1 MTGYYL
7 VIALLFFSIV
17 YCFQL
22 YFSNKLYLKFLS
34 ATVAFFISSSIY
46 FTFDSYKGWPSHET
60 LSKGRLIFAQ
70 VESPYKDNKGAIYI
84 LVKHNDRDR
93 TWIER
98 VFRYQDNA
106 PRLYQMPFSA
116 KLEDRIKK
124 SIKKM
129 QEGYIVEI
137 DGFEEE
143 GDGESKKSGA
153 ESDQKGTSSRESSD
167 VDYRVPHFKI
177 IEPREVLR
185 K

>member
-7 VIALLFFSIV
+7 VMTLVCFSIV

-22 YFSNKLYLKFLS
+22 YFNNLYLKLLS
-34 ATVAFFISSSIY
+34 ATMAFFISSSIY
-46 FTFDSYKGWPSHET
+46 FAFDSYKGWPSAET
-60 LSKGRLIFAQ
+60 ISNGRLVYAQ
-70 VESPYKDNKGAIYI
+70 VESPYKGNKGAIFI
-84 LVKHNDRDR
+84 LIKHDSADRSWFD
-93 TWIER
+93 R
-98 VFRYQDNA
+98 VFRYRDDA
-106 PRLYQMPFSA
+106 PRLYRLPFSV
-116 KLEDRIKK
+116 KLEDKIKR

-143 GDGESKKSGA
+143 GDGESKKSDVT
-153 ESDQKGTSSRESSD
+153 EDQKSARSRESSE
-167 VDYRVPHFKI
+167 VDYNVPHFKM